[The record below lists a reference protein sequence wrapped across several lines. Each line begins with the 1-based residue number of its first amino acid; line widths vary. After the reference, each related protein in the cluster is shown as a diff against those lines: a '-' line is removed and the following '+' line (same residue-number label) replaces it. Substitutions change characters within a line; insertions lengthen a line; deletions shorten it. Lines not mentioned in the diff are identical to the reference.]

1 MGILAIYDITGIQDF
16 IFSTPKLKEI
26 IGASKLVEKI
36 LEKYLPDI
44 LSDIGKNESLNIVQ
58 NWRPIAPEQPA
69 PDFAMLVDSSIDAEV
84 LYIGGGN
91 AWVAYK
97 DKGLY
102 EYVNELLSL
111 KIFKSTYE
119 LRLVSVG
126 VDTDFS
132 DTSMIEGRTRYERDT
147 IALQKA
153 LKEEKKRLIS
163 SRPAGGISI
172 TKQSVS
178 TGQPVVMVDQDDQ
191 TLLSRVQV
199 FKRIEAQDNSDN
211 AGVTEFDAYTLK
223 GEDSLLAVS
232 HIDGNNIGA
241 SIGEFIK
248 KYSASYQKA
257 IPAMR
262 SISNAITNYYKSA
275 VDRVENKLRLS
286 IENECFLNGIDPDTR
301 ESLSTFRRIILNGDD
316 VTLVCYGKIAMTL
329 IVELLLELAHHEIT
343 VVTSDVTGPK
353 THKIP
358 VSACAG
364 ICYFN
369 SHFPFSVAY
378 HQAETCCTW
387 AKLAGREKKGN
398 RSTGHADHRTHGS
411 WVDFFVNAS
420 NYPEGVDDVMAEFS
434 AKNDSSEIPGRPYCV
449 HMPSGEGDFWVDVAQ
464 SRAVSR
470 LENGLKYFN
479 ADKSIAWPRGKSKA
493 LRDALSGESD
503 PLVILN
509 HMKAQR
515 RSLDRVQN
523 PERGMDDNEIA
534 KAGKYSVCYD
544 ALEMMDLF
552 ERLPEEVSER

>member
-26 IGASKLVEKI
+26 IGASKLVENI

-223 GEDSLLAVS
+223 GEDSLLAVA

-248 KYSASYQKA
+248 KHSSSYPKA

-275 VDRVENKLRLS
+275 VDQVEEKLRLS
-286 IENECFLNGIDPDTR
+286 LENDCFLNGIDPNKRKT
-301 ESLSTFRRIILNGDD
+301 LSTFRRIILNGDD
-316 VTLVCYGKIAMTL
+316 VTLVCYGKIAMEL
-329 IVELLLELAHHEIT
+329 IVELLLELARHEIM

-353 THKIP
+353 VQKIP

-387 AKLAGREKKGN
+387 AKLAGRDTTKSSMSV
-398 RSTGHADHRTHGS
+398 RADHRTHGS

-470 LENGLKYFN
+470 LENGLEYFN

-503 PLVILN
+503 PLEILN
-509 HMKAQR
+509 HMRAQHR
-515 RSLDRVQN
+515 PLRDIQN
-523 PERGMDDNEIA
+523 PERVIDDNEIA
-534 KAGKYSVCYD
+534 KGGKYSVYYD

-552 ERLPEEVSER
+552 ERLPEEVLER